1 MEAPAAGMDFGHSD
15 LRPSWCAMT
24 PWTRSRENIH
34 SLTHLGGELKTRW
47 QREQRKEEY
56 WSHRRR
62 LRRTPGLTF
71 LVHEFN
77 SPNWIDLTH

>member
-34 SLTHLGGELKTRW
+34 SLTHLGGELKTQW
-47 QREQRKEEY
+47 QRGTEEGGVLEP
-56 WSHRRR
+56 SS
-62 LRRTPGLTF
+62 
-71 LVHEFN
+71 
-77 SPNWIDLTH
+77 SPSTYTWAHFFSPRV